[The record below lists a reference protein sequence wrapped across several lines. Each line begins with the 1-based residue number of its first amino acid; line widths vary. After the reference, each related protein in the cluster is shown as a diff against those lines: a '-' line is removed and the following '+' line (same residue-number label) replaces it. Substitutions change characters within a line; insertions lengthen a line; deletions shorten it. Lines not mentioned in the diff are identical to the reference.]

1 VGHFTLISSTT
12 VDKMML
18 KSLSFD
24 GCSQDKIIEL
34 LENHNHLAYF
44 PHYNVTKRI
53 IEVLANN

>member
-1 VGHFTLISSTT
+1 VGHFTIISSTT

-24 GCSQDKIIEL
+24 GSSQDRIIEL
-34 LENHNHLAYF
+34 LENHNHLGYF

-53 IEVLANN
+53 IEVLAND